1 MYRILNS
8 TLKDGRER
16 MEKMHIHIKP
26 ICIETPF
33 HVAIA
38 TGNKLLKIPK
48 KVSYFLNLDFHTK
61 IDIHSLDF

>member
-8 TLKDGRER
+8 ILKDGRER

-38 TGNKLLKIPK
+38 TGNKFLKIP
-48 KVSYFLNLDFHTK
+48 VYVHFYQFRVRVRQC
-61 IDIHSLDF
+61 FWGR

>member
-1 MYRILNS
+1 
-8 TLKDGRER
+8 